1 MTFRHAFFR
10 SIPVIVLICG
20 ANYYLY
26 FRSLAIFMAKT
37 GLQMLKY
44 FIIFILFISSTQH
57 TAAQSRL
64 SLSQAI
70 KTSLRNNF
78 QIQIAQKNLDIAE
91 NNNNW
96 KTAGRYPSINLNF
109 YNQNGFYREDN
120 PAAYLGDPYTWSNI
134 GLTGN
139 IDLNYTLFD
148 GHQAKINKKR
158 LEQLE
163 KQGNGKVELAIEN
176 SIRQTILAYYQA
188 LIEREK
194 LRVTKEVLDL
204 SLDRAAYERKRQQ
217 YGSAAEFEILQS
229 QDALLNDST
238 NLLVQQNAY
247 DISIRNLNLAMAESK
262 LDKKYRLTDSLE
274 YKTESY
280 NFRTLQRKLVANNKE
295 LKQLE
300 FEMQLAK
307 VDTELEEAK
316 RKPTI
321 SVAGGINQDLNFQ
334 DINALDPRTLRD
346 EIGRTKN
353 IRTNGY
359 LNLSAKYPLFDG
371 GNAKRNVKNNRMRE
385 SIAKLGFEEKKQQL
399 SVQLKNTLETYN
411 KQVRLLQLTEKLVD
425 NARENMLITNDRF
438 RASQINSFD
447 FRSVQL
453 AFINAS
459 QSKINALYN
468 LKNTETELIRLIG
481 GLVR

>member
-1 MTFRHAFFR
+1 
-10 SIPVIVLICG
+10 V
-20 ANYYLY
+20 
-26 FRSLAIFMAKT
+26 AKT
-37 GLQMLKY
+37 GFQMFRYSL
-44 FIIFILFISSTQH
+44 IFILLTVSLQ
-57 TAAQSRL
+57 TAIAQSRL

-96 KTAGRYPSINLNF
+96 KTAGRYPSINLNA

-120 PAAYLGDPYTWSNI
+120 PAAYLGDAYTWSNI

-158 LEQLE
+158 LEELE
-163 KQGNGKVELAIEN
+163 KQENGRVELAIEN

-188 LIEREK
+188 LIERER
-194 LRVTKEVLDL
+194 LGVVKEVLAL

-238 NLLVQQNAY
+238 NLLVQENAY
-247 DISIRNLNLAMAESK
+247 DIAIRNLNLAMAESK
-262 LDKKYRLTDSLE
+262 LDKKYRLTDSLKYE
-274 YKTESY
+274 GETYHFK
-280 NFRTLQRKLVANNKE
+280 TLQRKLIANNKE

-300 FEMQLAK
+300 FDMQLAQ
-307 VDTELEEAK
+307 VDTELEEAR
-316 RKPTI
+316 RKLR
-321 SVAGGINQDLNFQ
+321 VNLAGGVNQEINFQ
-334 DINALDPRTLRD
+334 DVNAIDPRTLRD
-346 EIGRTKN
+346 EIGRTQN
-353 IRTNGY
+353 LRTFGY
-359 LNLSAKYPLFDG
+359 LNLTAQYPLFDG
-371 GNAKRNVKNNRMRE
+371 GNAKRNVQNNQIRK
-385 SIAKLGFEEKKQQL
+385 SIAKLSFEEKKQQL
-399 SVQLKNTLETYN
+399 SVELKNMLETYN
-411 KQVRLLQLTEKLVD
+411 KQVSLLQLTEKLVD
-425 NARENMLITNDRF
+425 NARENMLISDDRF

-447 FRSVQL
+447 YRSVQL

>member
-1 MTFRHAFFR
+1 MFR
-10 SIPVIVLICG
+10 
-20 ANYYLY
+20 Y
-26 FRSLAIFMAKT
+26 SL
-37 GLQMLKY
+37 
-44 FIIFILFISSTQH
+44 IFILFTISLKP
-57 TAAQSRL
+57 AIAQSRL

-70 KTSLRNNF
+70 KTSLANNF
-78 QIQIAQKNLDIAE
+78 QIQVAQKNLDIAE

-96 KTAGRYPSINLNF
+96 KTAGRYPSINLNA

-120 PAAYLGDPYTWSNI
+120 PAAFLGDSYTWSNI

-158 LEQLE
+158 LEELE
-163 KQGNGKVELAIEN
+163 KQESGKVELAIEN

-194 LRVTKEVLDL
+194 LRVVKEVLAL

-238 NLLVQQNAY
+238 NLLIQENAY
-247 DISIRNLNLAMAESK
+247 DIAIRNLNLAMAEFK
-262 LDKKYRLTDSLE
+262 LDKKYRLTDSLKYE
-274 YKTESY
+274 AETY
-280 NFRTLQRKLVANNKE
+280 NFRTLQRKLIANNKE

-300 FEMQLAK
+300 FERQLAH
-307 VDTELEEAK
+307 VSTELEEAK

-321 SVAGGINQDLNFQ
+321 SLAGGVNQEFNFQ
-334 DINALDPRTLRD
+334 DVNAIDPRTPRE

-353 IRTNGY
+353 LRTFGY
-359 LNLSAKYPLFDG
+359 LNLTAQYPLFDG
-371 GNAKRNVKNNRMRE
+371 GNAKRNVQNNRIRE
-385 SIAKLGFEEKKQQL
+385 LIAKLNFEEKKQQL
-399 SVQLKNTLETYN
+399 SVQLKNMLDTYN
-411 KQVRLLQLTEKLVD
+411 KQVSLLQLTEKLVD
-425 NARENMLITNDRF
+425 NARENMLISDDRF

-447 FRSVQL
+447 YRSVQL